1 MSAIKSPNFG
11 FLSAYEPLLL
21 ELAAAAERYCF
32 SDPAVALI
40 RLRLLGETMALQTAA
55 AVAALPN
62 QERVVDFATALRLL
76 EDKNAMSRETAQ
88 VFHHLRQVG
97 NRAVHENAGSRGDA
111 LHALRLAQRAAL
123 WFHRTLTEPKFK
135 TPVFVPPPEPQQ
147 ATTALADEL
156 KELRDRLAAAQ
167 AQATTAV
174 ATAVQEATRRRE
186 AEEKAAQSYT
196 DLEAALSLA
205 VEAEDKLKAKQ
216 SRLALELVQQTPPD
230 ADSAKATVRKGQ
242 EADLVLSAELDEA
255 ETRGLID
262 AQLRAAGWEADT
274 TEIRYSNN
282 TRPLANRYL
291 AIAEWPTA
299 TGHVDYALFHG
310 KLLVGLIEAKKASV
324 DVPGVLA
331 QAKRYSRSFQMHEPG
346 EYAAGSPWNDHKSPF
361 LFATNGRPYLKQLE
375 TKSGIWFVDV
385 RRKTNLPRPLNGWY
399 SPAGLLAELNSNRG
413 LADLNLRQTVNELP
427 GLRAYQKEA
436 IAKVEELVA
445 LGRRSLLLAMATGTG
460 KTRTCVSLL
469 YRLIRGKRFRRILF
483 LVDRRE
489 LGIQAGDSFNEVKL
503 ENLQSF
509 SQIYDVKAI
518 GEVRPDEDTKVHVA
532 TIQGMMKRLLYPSD
546 TQLAFPVDLYDC
558 VIIDECHRGY
568 TLDRDLSDEEIGFVS
583 EQDYISKYRR
593 VLEHFDAVKVGLTA
607 TPALHTSEIFG
618 APIFTYSYR
627 QAVLDGF
634 LIDHEPPIR
643 IITKLSEDG
652 IHWQVGEEMT
662 LLDPS
667 TGQIDLTKTPDEV
680 VMDVEKFNSQ
690 VITNNFNQTI
700 CTELARHLDPRLPG
714 KTLIFCV
721 DDAHADLVVNLLG
734 QALSARYEGTH
745 QDTVAKITGKS
756 DKPGQLIKRYKNE
769 ELPKIGVTVDLLTTG
784 IDVPEIL
791 NLVYIRRVKS
801 RILYEQM
808 LGRATRLCPDLFGPG
823 EDKEVFYIFDTV
835 DLYRTL
841 NDFTNMKPVV
851 ADPKQSL
858 KQIVESL
865 FAAADN
871 PKSSQHFHEGLVAHL
886 RRKSSLLRRHDDQLS
901 HRSGHSTDS
910 LLAHLLAGG
919 PAASIALFKAKPS
932 LADFIDSLK
941 KAGRYRIAVS
951 HHPDELRK
959 VESGYGTSTKPEDY
973 LDSFSA
979 WLRDNL
985 AKLPALLVV
994 TQRPRDLTRAQLHEV
1009 ALTLDSAG
1017 YSETYLRTAWR
1028 NARQEDIA
1036 ATIVGFIR
1044 AQALGSPLMPYAERV
1059 SKALR
1064 TILHGK
1070 RYSWTAP
1077 QRKWLERIGKQ
1088 LQQEVVVD
1096 KAAFDEGR
1104 FKDLGGFDGVDRT
1117 FDGKLGE
1124 LLGDLQEEIWRDT
1137 A

>member
-1 MSAIKSPNFG
+1 VIKSPNFS
-11 FLSAYEPLLL
+11 FLSGYDPLLL
-21 ELAAAAERYCF
+21 DLAAAAERYCF
-32 SDPAVALI
+32 SDPVAALT
-40 RLRLLGETMALQTAA
+40 RLRLLGETMALQMAA

-62 QERVVDFATALRLL
+62 QERVVDFSTALRLL

-88 VFHHLRQVG
+88 IFHHLRQVG
-97 NRAVHENAGSRGDA
+97 NRAAHENAGSRGEA
-111 LHALRLAQRAAL
+111 LHALRLAQRAAI
-123 WFHRTLTEPKFK
+123 WFHRTLSDPKFK
-135 TPVFVPPPEPQQ
+135 TPVFAPPPEPER
-147 ATTALADEL
+147 ATAALADEL
-156 KELRDRLAAAQ
+156 KELRERLAAAQ
-167 AQATTAV
+167 FRASA
-174 ATAVQEATRRRE
+174 ATATAEQEAARRRA
-186 AEEKAAQSYT
+186 AEEKVAKSYA
-196 DLEAALSLA
+196 DLEAAFSLA
-205 VEAEDKLKAKQ
+205 TEAEEKLKAKQ
-216 SRLALELVQQTPPD
+216 FRVALGLVQQVPPD
-230 ADSAKATVRKGQ
+230 ELEVTATVKKAQ
-242 EADLVLSAELDEA
+242 QANTALSEELDEM

-274 TEIRYSNN
+274 TEIRFSNG
-282 TRPLANRYL
+282 TRPTANRYL

-299 TGHVDYALFHG
+299 TGPVDYALFHG
-310 KLLVGLIEAKKASV
+310 KTLLGLIEAKKASI
-324 DVPGVLA
+324 DVPGVLT
-331 QAKRYSRSFQMHEPG
+331 QTKRYSRGFRMHDPG
-346 EYAAGSPWNDHKSPF
+346 EYGVGSPWADHKAPF

-385 RRKTNLPRPLNGWY
+385 RRKTNLPRSLNGWY
-399 SPAGLLAELNSNRG
+399 SPAGLLAEFNSNRG
-413 LADLNLRQTVNELP
+413 MADLHLRETPNDLP
-427 GLRAYQKEA
+427 GLRPYQREA
-436 IAKVEELVA
+436 IAEVEDHVA
-445 LGRRSLLLAMATGTG
+445 RGKRALLLAMATGTG
-460 KTRTCVSLL
+460 KTRTCISLL
-469 YRLIRGKRFRRILF
+469 YRLIRAKRFRRILF

-489 LGIQAGDSFNEVKL
+489 LGTQAGDSFNDVKL

-509 SQIYDVKAI
+509 SQIYDVKEI
-518 GEVRPDEDTKVHVA
+518 GEARPDEETRVHIA

-546 TQLAFPVDLYDC
+546 TQPAFPVDLYDC

-618 APIFTYSYR
+618 KPIFTYSYR

-662 LLDPS
+662 FIDPA
-667 TGQIDLTKTPDEV
+667 TGEIDLTKTPDEV

-690 VITNNFNQTI
+690 VITENFNLTI
-700 CTELARHLDPRLPG
+700 CAELARHLDPRLPG

-721 DDAHADLVVNLLG
+721 NDDHADLVVNLLG
-734 QALSARYEGTH
+734 EALGERYEGTH

-791 NLVYIRRVKS
+791 NLVFIRRVKS

-808 LGRATRLCPDLFGPG
+808 LGRATRLRPDLFGPG

-841 NDFTNMKPVV
+841 SDFTNMKPVV
-851 ADPKQSL
+851 ADPQQSL
-858 KQIVESL
+858 KQIVDSL
-865 FAAADN
+865 LAAAET
-871 PKSSQHFHEGLVAHL
+871 PKSRQHFHDAVVARL
-886 RRKSSLLRRHDDQLS
+886 RRKRPLLRQNDDQLS
-901 HRSGHSTDS
+901 YRGGHRTDE
-910 LLAHLLAGG
+910 LIAHLLDGG
-919 PAASIALFKAKPS
+919 PGASIALFKAKPA

-941 KAGRYRIAVS
+941 KAGRYRIPIS

-959 VESGYGTSTKPEDY
+959 VDSGYGSSTKPEDY
-973 LDSFSA
+973 LEAFGS
-979 WLRDNL
+979 WLKDNI
-985 AKLPALLVV
+985 AHLPALLAV
-994 TQRPRDLTRAQLHEV
+994 TQRPRELTRAQLREV
-1009 ALTLDSAG
+1009 ALALDEAG
-1017 YSETYLRTAWR
+1017 FSETYLRTAWR

-1036 ATIVGFIR
+1036 ATIIGFIR
-1044 AQALGSPLMPYAERV
+1044 AQALGSPLIPYEDRV
-1059 SKALR
+1059 AR
-1064 TILHGK
+1064 AIRAITHGK

-1088 LQQEVVVD
+1088 LKKEVIVD
-1096 KAAFDEGR
+1096 RAAFDQGR
-1104 FKDLGGFDGVDRT
+1104 FQDLGGFDGVNRT